1 MTREHTPGRASR
13 SNIVFGLILVAG
25 GSIFLLH
32 NLGVHY
38 FDEFWNLWP
47 LALVALGLAKSFG
60 GRADERTFGW
70 VLTFIGAVF
79 FLRISLGWHVSLGQ
93 WWPMILVLI
102 GVSIIMRSIQGPKP
116 PGEVLD
122 GSSTVRERAFVGGIN
137 RKNSSQ
143 SFQGGELTAVMG
155 GCEID
160 LREARMAGPEAVI
173 DCFTMWGA
181 IVLQIPPDWAVDP
194 RVSVFA
200 AGFEDKTR
208 PPVQPVGRLIIRGTA
223 VMAGIEVKN

>member
-1 MTREHTPGRASR
+1 MTREHTPARASR
-13 SNIVFGLILVAG
+13 PNIVFGLILVAVG
-25 GSIFLLH
+25 TLFLLH

-70 VLTFIGAVF
+70 ILTFIGAVF
-79 FLRISLGWHVSLGQ
+79 FMRLNLGWDVRLGE
-93 WWPMILVLI
+93 WWPVILVII
-102 GVSIIMRSIQGPKP
+102 GVSVIMRSIRGPRP
-116 PGEVLD
+116 PREVLD
-122 GSSTVRERAFVGGIN
+122 GTSTVRERALVGGIS

-160 LREARMAGPEAVI
+160 LRDARMAGPEAVI
-173 DCFTMWGA
+173 DCFAMWGG
-181 IVLQIPPDWAVDP
+181 IVIQIPPDWTVDP
-194 RVSVFA
+194 RISLFA
-200 AGFEDKTR
+200 AGLDDKSK
-208 PPVQPVGRLIIRGTA
+208 PPVQPAGRLVIRGTA
-223 VMAGIEVKN
+223 LMGGIEVKN

>member
-13 SNIVFGLILVAG
+13 ANIVFGLILVAVG
-25 GSIFLLH
+25 GIFLLH
-32 NLGVHY
+32 NLGFHY
-38 FDEFWNLWP
+38 FEQFWNLWP
-47 LALVALGLAKSFG
+47 LALIALGLAKSFG

-70 VLTFIGAVF
+70 VMMFLGVVFLARYTFGFDI
-79 FLRISLGWHVSLGQ
+79 RMRH
-93 WWPMILVLI
+93 WWPMILVII
-102 GVSIIMRSIQGPKP
+102 GVSIIMRAIQGPKP
-116 PGEVLD
+116 PRAVLD
-122 GSSTVRERAFVGGIN
+122 GSSTVSERALIGGIN

-208 PPVQPVGRLIIRGTA
+208 PPVQPAGRLIIRGTA